1 MTIMAAAISFRAGPS
16 LTPRVAM
23 ISCNNKGMGVKYTT
37 CFIRQL
43 SLSLLALQILLLKFK
58 VYLPIFLT
66 EEALCV

>member
-23 ISCNNKGMGVKYTT
+23 ISCNGKGEGVKYTT
-37 CFIRQL
+37 CFIRQ
-43 SLSLLALQILLLKFK
+43 LSLLALQILLLKFK

-66 EEALCV
+66 EEALCA